1 MYAVL
6 STGGKQ
12 YRVQEGDVIYVE
24 KLDAEVDSTV
34 ELEEVLA
41 VGTDAGIKVGAPVVA
56 GAKVVAKVAAQGKA
70 KKVIV
75 FKYKAKK
82 DYRRKNG
89 HRQPYTKLVI
99 EKIEA

>member
-6 STGGKQ
+6 ATGGKQ

-24 KLDAEVDSTV
+24 KLNADVDSTV
-34 ELEEVLA
+34 ELNEVLA
-41 VGTDAGIKVGAPVVA
+41 VGTDAGIKVGAPVVE